1 MVLSIRKWTSRL
13 VFLIIFMLLLII
25 ATGGYRWLI
34 DAIAP
39 FDPYQKPK
47 GAAVKAFTEEHG
59 MPDDAN
65 IADRLRWFYWY
76 GE

>member
-1 MVLSIRKWTSRL
+1 MVFSIRKWTSRL
-13 VFLIIFMLLLII
+13 LFIVIFLLMLIV

-39 FDPYQKPK
+39 IDPYHKPK
-47 GAAVKAFTEEHG
+47 GEAVKAFTQHG
-59 MPDDAN
+59 SPEGGS